1 MRKCSTLAHR
11 GVSHQQVTFLLKQK
25 SYSSSNPV
33 LAHGEIPPP
42 PLADTVTVC
51 ASNRI
56 LLACR
61 IVWVCM
67 DPAWGCT
74 AGVDY

>member
-1 MRKCSTLAHR
+1 M
-11 GVSHQQVTFLLKQK
+11 V
-25 SYSSSNPV
+25 NP
-33 LAHGEIPPP
+33 HH